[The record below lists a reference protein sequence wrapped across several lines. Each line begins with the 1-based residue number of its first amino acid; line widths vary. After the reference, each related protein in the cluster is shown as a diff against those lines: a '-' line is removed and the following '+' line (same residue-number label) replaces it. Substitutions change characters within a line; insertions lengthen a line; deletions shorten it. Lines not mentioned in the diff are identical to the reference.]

1 MTSERVASAKRE
13 RTKQRRPQRMQAM
26 VRMTPVLL
34 ARLTPRG
41 LGARSAW
48 VMAGGV
54 IVGKFH

>member
-1 MTSERVASAKRE
+1 
-13 RTKQRRPQRMQAM
+13 MQAT

-54 IVGKFH
+54 IVGEFHSWLDMDDIGRFFEEGKN